1 MINRNSHIPLYIQ
14 LSDLIRKQIEQ
25 GMIKPGDKLLS
36 ESEMI
41 QQYQLGRLTIREA
54 LALLANEGLI
64 EKHHGKGTYYKSRNV
79 QKNSFNIC

>member
-1 MINRNSHIPLYIQ
+1 
-14 LSDLIRKQIEQ
+14 
-25 GMIKPGDKLLS
+25 MIKPGDKLLS

-64 EKHHGKGTYYKSRNV
+64 EKHHGKRTYYKSRNV
-79 QKNSFNIC
+79 QKNSFNIF

>member
-1 MINRNSHIPLYIQ
+1 
-14 LSDLIRKQIEQ
+14 
-25 GMIKPGDKLLS
+25 MIKPGDKLLS

-79 QKNSFNIC
+79 QKTALIFFKENQKGPQQEILFLI